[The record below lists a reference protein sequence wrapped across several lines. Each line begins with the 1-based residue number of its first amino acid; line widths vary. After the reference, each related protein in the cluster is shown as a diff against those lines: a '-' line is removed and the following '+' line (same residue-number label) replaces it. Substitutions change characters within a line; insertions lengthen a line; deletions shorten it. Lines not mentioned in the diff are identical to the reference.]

1 MAQILLTITGKET
14 GIDESVNKAIGSIT
28 RLAEAVQN
36 AKTSM
41 SGANSIEDGLNR
53 IGVAASKI
61 TNIGEAGDRLVRFLN
76 GVTRSTTG
84 FVNAAKTINE
94 SSASIN
100 QAIQSIGTSAGSAT
114 GLDTAGGGI
123 TRFMRG
129 VSTAAPRFIAA
140 SGEINAATQSI
151 ETAMA
156 TLVNASNVATGMD
169 TAARNVLRFGNNLK
183 KSATMIVE
191 ASGTIN
197 TNAQEITGSMNTLG
211 GAATATDP
219 LSEASRRISRF
230 SSNVQ
235 KAAPAIATSMAT
247 IRQSLAQP
255 MSGMAALP
263 TVPTTS
269 TKATVTGTNQVS
281 AATKDANT
289 NLQKFLNALGTDSEK
304 AHAAFSGATKV
315 SSGTAFGFAKAL
327 DGIVGHV
334 TSMTRGL
341 NILGSSVR
349 QLGQAL
355 QNAGMTMTLFI
366 SIPIQ
371 RFITNL
377 ATSIVELDQQM
388 IEVSKTTEL
397 LGESTSGTKGSLDT
411 LTASIMQM
419 ARRTT
424 PTAAVELAKL
434 AAEAGRAGIIMRIA
448 GESATDYE
456 KRAQDMAMGFVR
468 AADMMVNA
476 TDVSVEKASEFF
488 GQMVSIFPDQK
499 LAEKFQNL
507 GSVINSLG
515 QVISRG
521 EQDIID
527 AMLRAAPAFNAFN
540 TPVEQVAALSAAL
553 VQLSASPERAG
564 TALASFVEQFIE
576 QMDKIAPSMGTT
588 VSDLKKRLDTDLVGT
603 LMDFIN
609 RVRGITTAAN
619 RAEYLE
625 TIFGDKGPI
634 EVVQKFATSYEQVA
648 ALLKFGNKEF
658 ADGTSLANEFDRAM
672 LGSANQLGLLK
683 NAATDVGFAFRDTM
697 LPLLRS
703 FVQIAV
709 PALNMVSDAIR
720 NMSDA
725 DRLLL
730 AKKIALLAIIG
741 PVAVALGSVAF
752 ALGIATTAITSLIG
766 GIAYS
771 VTSIG
776 ILGRAI
782 LTLIV
787 AVLGGAVALRDKF
800 ANALNFVA
808 EYLTNLA
815 DKARSWGANF
825 VGQLAA
831 GILDGAAAVIN
842 AVSYIASI
850 ISSFFEPGSPP
861 ETGPL
866 STIDRW
872 GTGLMRV
879 FLNGFKNTDFSVLSD
894 IANTI
899 KDLLARAVNLGQ
911 ISPTDLIEF
920 VQAARQEL
928 AALIDEFN
936 RTGIIAQE
944 KLNNI
949 TKGLG
954 DMAADVQK
962 LIILQLKLNKV
973 LNDIKDIDK
982 RRKAIRKSV
991 AEQIRAVMLMQGL
1004 TAKERAAR
1012 ISAILADQRKQESG
1026 LNKERDALNDKRDS
1040 LQEELDKQK
1049 GIVDVFREQ
1058 VSLQKELAAAI
1069 DKMNQSSD
1077 DAKKKKETEIPKLPK
1092 APEVDGTK
1100 TVGEFISATTK
1111 GLLDFEKRLNNGE
1124 RAVRAFIA
1132 AVRGGWDELVKG
1144 GFVIPGA
1151 PIETTLDD
1159 IGQKAIAMG
1168 LRIHN
1173 AIEKVRGIID
1183 KLKNKIDE
1191 IKTEIKAFGFA
1202 FRESFET
1209 GNKLSGNNKL
1219 YAFFSNLGIAAKK
1232 AKDFLLGLSNS
1243 IKTNSGWIAEF
1254 KKNLP
1259 TIIAVF
1265 LGLSSAFLLFGS
1277 IAKSIL
1283 GQSAIGKFFT
1293 QLLFGTK
1300 TVKGFG
1306 AAANA
1311 LTLPLK
1317 IAGFAINEVAGFFR
1331 LLFVNTGLLKYTIR
1345 NFGKILVTSLG
1356 FLPGLVKPFIG
1367 VMDKV
1372 GLSITKLFTTGKG
1385 LKGFFGVFKGLLGGG
1400 LKGGLSFIVNILS
1413 KIPTLLAGLS
1423 GGGLSGI
1430 FSIIKALATFA
1441 GKISLVGIIITAVI
1455 AIFTGFFKFI
1465 IDNFDYVK
1473 KQVAAFFTNL
1483 LAGMGGVEGL
1493 KARFAGIFESLK
1505 KIFGFF
1511 AAIGYAIAS
1520 VFFALLPTIGAVI
1533 GFIINLVLGFVDIIL
1548 TAVGGIIDII
1558 SSIFNAF
1565 KTGDWGKV
1573 WTTIQSVFSDIV
1585 GKIGGLLSPI
1595 WDAIVGFF
1603 KNTDWG
1609 QVWQGIKDGIS
1620 NAFKGIGNFIS
1631 GLFGGKKGAAGGP
1644 KVMASLALDDD
1655 PFTKAF
1661 KNIQKII
1668 GGFLSPIRDTIVN
1681 FFKNID
1687 WAKVWSSIT
1696 TALSNVAKTIGN
1708 FLTPIWNS
1716 IVTFFNSIDWGKVW
1730 QGILTALGT
1739 VIGIIWSLMSFIP
1752 SILIGIFNTIDW
1764 GAVWNSIVT
1773 FFNSI
1778 DWGAIWNGITTALS
1792 SVVGTIGTFLTP
1804 IWDTIV
1810 TFFNGIDWNKIW
1822 EDVKGAIG
1830 DTFKVIGDF
1839 ISGLFLVIFGGRS
1852 KPGEQ
1857 VTDSMITGAKIG
1869 TLITNIFQDV
1879 PQLIQDIFGKFIT
1892 WLTEPDGLVDKVLQ
1906 AFSTIKTNV
1915 INTVHEMLY
1924 GENGIITKFTDA
1936 FNQIKKVIITSIID
1950 GANGFIGAIESGVN
1964 SVIDAINSLI
1974 EGANKLLRDLHLPE
1988 MSTIAHVV
1996 LGRIPIPEFAK
2007 GGLVMNPTL
2016 GLLGEA
2022 GPELV
2027 IPLSS
2032 FFKNL
2037 NQGQQLQPQWIVNV
2051 NNPQVRD
2058 DRDIDRIVQRVSVAI
2073 GRRSNRLGRIGV

>member
-14 GIDESVNKAIGSIT
+14 GVDESVNKAIGSIT

-366 SIPIQ
+366 SIPMQ

-377 ATSIVELDQQM
+377 VTSIVELDQQM

-800 ANALNFVA
+800 ANALNSVA

-842 AVSYIASI
+842 AISYIASI
-850 ISSFFEPGSPP
+850 IASFFEPGSPP

-1173 AIEKVRGIID
+1173 AIERVRGIID
-1183 KLKNKIDE
+1183 KLKNKFSE
-1191 IKTEIKAFGFA
+1191 VKTSIEDFGHAFNA
-1202 FRESFET
+1202 SFIT
-1209 GNKLSGNNKL
+1209 GAKWWNRSSGL
-1219 YAFFSNLGIAAKK
+1219 LIFFSDLGIAAKK

-1277 IAKSIL
+1277 IAKAIL
-1283 GQSAIGKFFT
+1283 GQSAIGKFLT

-1306 AAANA
+1306 VAANA
-1311 LTLPLK
+1311 LTFPLRF
-1317 IAGFAINEVAGFFR
+1317 IGSI
-1331 LLFVNTGLLKYTIR
+1331 LLNVVGV
-1345 NFGKILVTSLG
+1345 FGKLIGRVGILKTILANLGRIIVLAVVPGIKALGSLT
-1356 FLPGLVKPFIG
+1356 
-1367 VMDKV
+1367 
-1372 GLSITKLFTTGKG
+1372 LSPKLAGSFARLMAGASG
-1385 LKGFFGVFKGLLGGG
+1385 IKGFFIILRRLISNIVKGGLLRFVNLIGMIPKLLGGI
-1400 LKGGLSFIVNILS
+1400 GGS
-1413 KIPTLLAGLS
+1413 
-1423 GGGLSGI
+1423 GLSGI
-1430 FSIIKALATFA
+1430 LTVVKAIASFA
-1441 GKISLVGIIITAVI
+1441 GKISLIGIIITAVI

-1558 SSIFNAF
+1558 GSIFNAF

-1609 QVWQGIKDGIS
+1609 QVWQGIKDGIGGVF
-1620 NAFKGIGNFIS
+1620 NKIVGFFA
-1631 GLFGGKKGAAGGP
+1631 GLFGGAEA
-1644 KVMASLALDDD
+1644 
-1655 PFTKAF
+1655 
-1661 KNIQKII
+1661 
-1668 GGFLSPIRDTIVN
+1668 VN
-1681 FFKNID
+1681 
-1687 WAKVWSSIT
+1687 
-1696 TALSNVAKTIGN
+1696 
-1708 FLTPIWNS
+1708 
-1716 IVTFFNSIDWGKVW
+1716 
-1730 QGILTALGT
+1730 
-1739 VIGIIWSLMSFIP
+1739 
-1752 SILIGIFNTIDW
+1752 
-1764 GAVWNSIVT
+1764 
-1773 FFNSI
+1773 
-1778 DWGAIWNGITTALS
+1778 
-1792 SVVGTIGTFLTP
+1792 
-1804 IWDTIV
+1804 
-1810 TFFNGIDWNKIW
+1810 
-1822 EDVKGAIG
+1822 GAIG
-1830 DTFKVIGDF
+1830 EGAVKGDY
-1839 ISGLFLVIFGGRS
+1839 SGVQS
-1852 KPGEQ
+1852 
-1857 VTDSMITGAKIG
+1857 VVNGAKVG
-1869 TLITNIFQDV
+1869 AFFTTLFQEV
-1879 PQLIQDIFGKFIT
+1879 PKIIIDLFGKFIT

-1906 AFSTIKTNV
+1906 AFTTVKTNV

-1936 FNQIKKVIITSIID
+1936 FNQIKKVIITSVID

>member
-14 GIDESVNKAIGSIT
+14 GVDESVNKAIGSIS

-36 AKTSM
+36 ARTAM
-41 SGANSIEDGLNR
+41 SGVNSIEDGLTK
-53 IGVAASKI
+53 IGAAAGKVA
-61 TNIGEAGDRLVRFLN
+61 NIGEAGDRLIRFLN
-76 GVTRSTTG
+76 GVTRSATG
-84 FVNAAKTINE
+84 FVNASRTINE
-94 SSASIN
+94 SSAGIN
-100 QAIQSIGTSAGSAT
+100 QAIQAIGSSAGGAT
-114 GLDTAGGGI
+114 GLDAAGSGI

-129 VSTAAPRFIAA
+129 IATAAPRFITAA
-140 SGEINAATQSI
+140 NEINAATHSI

-156 TLVNASNVATGMD
+156 TLVTASNVATGMD
-169 TAARNVLRFGNNLK
+169 TAARNVLRFGTNLK
-183 KSATMIVE
+183 KSSALIVE
-191 ASGTIN
+191 ASGVIN
-197 TNAQEITGSMNTLG
+197 TNAQEISGSMTTLG
-211 GAATATDP
+211 NAATASDP

-235 KAAPAIATSMAT
+235 KAAPAIVTSMAT

-255 MSGMAALP
+255 MSGMGALP
-263 TVPTTS
+263 VIPIPN
-269 TKATVTGTNQVS
+269 TKASVSGTNQVS
-281 AATKDANT
+281 AATKDADV
-289 NLQKFLNALGTDSEK
+289 NLQKFLKSLGVDSEK
-304 AHAAFSGATKV
+304 AHAAFSGATKG
-315 SSGTAFGFAKAL
+315 STGTAFGFAKSL
-327 DGIVGHV
+327 DGIIGHV
-334 TSMTRGL
+334 TGMTRGL
-341 NILGSSVR
+341 NVLGSSVR

-355 QNAGMTMTLFI
+355 QNTGMTMTLFV
-366 SIPIQ
+366 SIPMQ
-371 RFITNL
+371 RFITDL
-377 ATSIVELDQQM
+377 VTSIVELDQQM

-397 LGESTSGTKGSLDT
+397 LGDSTSGVKGSLDV
-411 LTASIMQM
+411 LTNSIMQM

-448 GESATDYE
+448 GESASDYE

-499 LAEKFQNL
+499 LAEKFENL

-576 QMDKIAPSMGTT
+576 NMDKIAPSMGMT
-588 VSDLKKRLDTDLVGT
+588 VNDLKKRLDTDLIGT
-603 LMDFIN
+603 LMDFIA

-658 ADGTSLANEFDRAM
+658 SDGTSLAYEFDRAM

-720 NMSDA
+720 SMSDA

-741 PVAVALGSVAF
+741 PIAVALGSVAF
-752 ALGIATTAITSLIG
+752 ALGIATTAITSLVG

-782 LTLIV
+782 LTLII
-787 AVLGGAVALRDKF
+787 AVLGGAVALKEKF
-800 ANALNFVA
+800 VGALNSVA
-808 EYLTNLA
+808 EYLVSLA

-831 GILDGAAAVIN
+831 GILDGAAAVIS
-842 AVSYIASI
+842 AISYIASI
-850 ISSFFEPGSPP
+850 IASFFEPGSPP

-879 FLNGFKNTDFSVLSD
+879 FLDGFKNTDFSVLSD

-899 KDLLARAVNLGQ
+899 KDLLSRAVNLGQ

-944 KLNNI
+944 RLNNI

-962 LIILQLKLNKV
+962 LIVLQLKLNKV

-1012 ISAILADQRKQESG
+1012 ISAILASQRKQESG
-1026 LNKERDALNDKRDS
+1026 LNSERDALNDKRDS

-1069 DKMNQSSD
+1069 DRMNKSSD
-1077 DAKKKKETEIPKLPK
+1077 DADKKKKAEVGIPKLPK
-1092 APEVDGTK
+1092 APEIDGA
-1100 TVGEFISATTK
+1100 VGIGDFISATTK
-1111 GLLDFEKRLNNGE
+1111 GLLDFEKRLQDGE
-1124 RAVRAFIA
+1124 RAVRAFVA
-1132 AVRGGWDELVKG
+1132 AVKDGWSGLVKG
-1144 GFVIPGA
+1144 GFAIPGV
-1151 PIETTLDD
+1151 PIENTMDD
-1159 IGQKAIAMG
+1159 IGQKAIEIG
-1168 LRIHN
+1168 LRIYN
-1173 AIEKVRGIID
+1173 AINKVKTLFGTVSGGAD
-1183 KLKNKIDE
+1183 TAKGKL
-1191 IKTEIKAFGFA
+1191 
-1202 FRESFET
+1202 REF
-1209 GNKLSGNNKL
+1209 
-1219 YAFFSNLGIAAKK
+1219 
-1232 AKDFLLGLSNS
+1232 
-1243 IKTNSGWIAEF
+1243 IAEF
-1254 KKNLP
+1254 GNAFQIGKSIGFDAKPMLQFAGILGDAFRAMQGHVEDFIDYYSDGFVGIEAVHIHFKNGMNNIAYYLGTFAKLVSDAFSIDP
-1259 TIIAVF
+1259 AISGKAKSTLGTIAAAIIGLVTSLSLFGGIAKAILVKSPIGVF
-1265 LGLSSAFLLFGS
+1265 LKELLFG
-1277 IAKSIL
+1277 AK
-1283 GQSAIGKFFT
+1283 AI
-1293 QLLFGTK
+1293 
-1300 TVKGFG
+1300 KGFG
-1306 AAANA
+1306 AAA
-1311 LTLPLK
+1311 
-1317 IAGFAINEVAGFFR
+1317 
-1331 LLFVNTGLLKYTIR
+1331 
-1345 NFGKILVTSLG
+1345 
-1356 FLPGLVKPFIG
+1356 
-1367 VMDKV
+1367 
-1372 GLSITKLFTTGKG
+1372 
-1385 LKGFFGVFKGLLGGG
+1385 GLLGKLVTGPFELVVGAIKKLIGVFGIFGKVPFSKIISNILDVIFGFVDKIGVNGLTFKKLIYQTFIRPLQVFGDIRISSILKWLSSIPKLLGG
-1400 LKGGLSFIVNILS
+1400 LGGS
-1413 KIPTLLAGLS
+1413 
-1423 GGGLSGI
+1423 GLSGI
-1430 FSIIKALATFA
+1430 FTIIKALITFA

-1473 KQVAAFFTNL
+1473 TQVAAFVTNL

-1511 AAIGYAIAS
+1511 AAIGYFIAQ
-1520 VFFALLPTIGAVI
+1520 VFFAILPTVGAVI

-1548 TAVGGIIDII
+1548 SAVGGIIDII
-1558 SSIFNAF
+1558 GSIFSAF

-1573 WTTIQSVFSDIV
+1573 WETIKTVFTDIV

-1603 KNTDWG
+1603 ESIDWG

-1620 NAFKGIGNFIS
+1620 GAFKTIGEFFA
-1631 GLFGGKKGAAGGP
+1631 GLFGGGAAVKENVQGAAKGDASFSEAMFSGA
-1644 KVMASLALDDD
+1644 KVNAWITAVFREV
-1655 PFTKAF
+1655 PEIIIGFFTKF
-1661 KNIQKII
+1661 V
-1668 GGFLSPIRDTIVN
+1668 D
-1681 FFKNID
+1681 
-1687 WAKVWSSIT
+1687 
-1696 TALSNVAKTIGN
+1696 
-1708 FLTPIWNS
+1708 
-1716 IVTFFNSIDWGKVW
+1716 
-1730 QGILTALGT
+1730 
-1739 VIGIIWSLMSFIP
+1739 
-1752 SILIGIFNTIDW
+1752 
-1764 GAVWNSIVT
+1764 
-1773 FFNSI
+1773 
-1778 DWGAIWNGITTALS
+1778 
-1792 SVVGTIGTFLTP
+1792 
-1804 IWDTIV
+1804 
-1810 TFFNGIDWNKIW
+1810 
-1822 EDVKGAIG
+1822 
-1830 DTFKVIGDF
+1830 
-1839 ISGLFLVIFGGRS
+1839 
-1852 KPGEQ
+1852 
-1857 VTDSMITGAKIG
+1857 
-1869 TLITNIFQDV
+1869 
-1879 PQLIQDIFGKFIT
+1879 
-1892 WLTEPDGLVDKVLQ
+1892 WLTQPDGLVDKVVG
-1906 AFSTIKTNV
+1906 AF
-1915 INTVHEMLY
+1915 NTVKTGIVEIVNSILY
-1924 GENGIITKFTDA
+1924 GENGIITKFQEA
-1936 FNQIKKVIITSIID
+1936 FNAIKKTIIVSIIE
-1950 GANGFIGAIESGVN
+1950 GVNGFVAAVEGGVN
-1964 SVIDAINSLI
+1964 SVIDAINNLI
-1974 EGANKLLRDLHLPE
+1974 EGANKLLRSLHLPVLE
-1988 MSTIAHVV
+1988 ILSRVT

-2007 GGLVMNPTL
+2007 GGLVTSPTL

-2037 NQGQQLQPQWIVNV
+2037 NQSQQLQPQWIVNV

-2073 GRRSNRLGRIGV
+2073 GRRSARLGRIGV